1 MERVA
6 YMFLALCEHWTF
18 THQNQLASSNLN
30 AEYRRQRGLVAAKLG
45 VEVQRAML
53 NCIGTKTE
61 RTYGHDMVY
70 GLPKLYK
77 LVGKPYLGATEGNE
91 SAHQEVKKFFKIGGA
106 AASPLMTMTLRQGD
120 EKEKKYRRAHGARWR
135 LWATKSGPFC
145 LYFFLPP
152 AAASALSLKRRQA
165 AHGRT
170 APKPTGDRLERFRD
184 TRAPRVSIARTQH
197 TSYLL

>member
-120 EKEKKYRRAHGARWR
+120 EKEKGELTERGGAYGQPNRV
-135 LWATKSGPFC
+135 LFVFTFSC
-145 LYFFLPP
+145 LLPP
-152 AAASALSLKRRQA
+152 LLRSLSSAAKPLMVGLLRSRPATDSNDFVTRERR
-165 AHGRT
+165 G
-170 APKPTGDRLERFRD
+170 
-184 TRAPRVSIARTQH
+184 
-197 TSYLL
+197 